1 MKNDAMFMVE
11 SANSKDLDTD
21 IYKHLKHVYKNVLL
35 DRVFSDP
42 MFKQMIQT
50 LVLDLI
56 LFTLIYFINFCILKP
71 TRIYDKNVMSLKF
84 DSVIGESVTTLD

>member
-1 MKNDAMFMVE
+1 
-11 SANSKDLDTD
+11 
-21 IYKHLKHVYKNVLL
+21 
-35 DRVFSDP
+35 
-42 MFKQMIQT
+42 MIQT